1 MGSRLVAGV
10 LATGAAA
17 GIVANMIIT
26 SRITASRGVPLP
38 VTEWVFMVVALLM
51 PALGWLLATR
61 RPELRYG
68 WLLLLCALFLG
79 VGLTGSGLSI
89 TGAVPLWLSA
99 PLSSVLALFYG
110 LNWIFV
116 PLLFPEGR
124 LPSRRWRAFAW
135 ISGIAIALHA
145 VGNTLSGGVAP
156 QPTRVLES
164 TLTLV
169 GLLSSA
175 AGQLI
180 TWIMAAIG
188 FCGLVLRL
196 RRSARVERRQYAWM
210 VGGVAVSLLG
220 GVAQM
225 AFLTRVPMLALLGM
239 VAMTGALPVAI
250 GVTVVRHRLLDIGIG
265 IRGSRLHLIFDVRP
279 TVDEVLSDL
288 GTALEGAP
296 EPAEQ
301 LGRVAAAVRTALE
314 ATWAA
319 VTLADGT
326 RVVAGRQEGPATL
339 MVPVH
344 GGLGRIECGPR
355 GVGGLTRVDRRLLE
369 ALAVPAG
376 LAIQSAG
383 LAARLVNAQEAE
395 RRRIERNIHDGVQQQ
410 LVALIAGLELARST
424 GASPDMLAHLRE
436 QARQTLADLRE
447 LAAGIHPSAL
457 GQGGLVEAVEERC
470 SRLPVHTTVTSD
482 PGLRTRRFADEVEG
496 AMYFTVNEAVAN
508 ALKHAGAATIEV
520 GLSHAGGRL
529 RATVADDGKGFDP
542 GATARRGLATLSDR
556 LDALGGGLDL
566 DSSPGKGTLVKAWVP
581 VDG

>member
-1 MGSRLVAGV
+1 MRSRLVAGV

-17 GIVANMIIT
+17 GIVANVIIT
-26 SRITASRGVPLP
+26 SRIAASHGVPLP
-38 VTEWVFMVVALLM
+38 VTEWVYLVVALLL

-68 WLLLLCALFLG
+68 WLLLVSALILG
-79 VGLTGSGLSI
+79 LGLTGTGLSI
-89 TGAVPLWLSA
+89 VGGAPVWLASPLFAVSA
-99 PLSSVLALFYG
+99 VFPG
-110 LNWIFV
+110 LNWIFL

-135 ISGIAIALHA
+135 ISGIAIAVHTAGLL
-145 VGNTLSGGVAP
+145 LSGDAVR
-156 QPTRVLES
+156 QPMRVTES
-164 TLTLV
+164 PLALFAV
-169 GLLSSA
+169 LSAA

-188 FCGLVLRL
+188 FCGLVLRW

-220 GVAQM
+220 GVAP
-225 AFLTRVPMLALLGM
+225 AFYTSLPMLSLLGM
-239 VAMTGALPVAI
+239 VAMAGALPVAI
-250 GVTVVRHRLLDIGIG
+250 GVTMVRHRLFDIGIG
-265 IRGSRLHLIFDVRP
+265 IRGSRLHLIFDMRP
-279 TVDEVLSDL
+279 TADEVLSDL
-288 GTALEGAP
+288 GTALEDTP

-301 LGRVAAAVRTALE
+301 LGKVTAAVRTALE
-314 ATWAA
+314 ASWAA

-326 RVVAGRQEGPATL
+326 RVVAGREEGQATL
-339 MVPVH
+339 TVPVP

-355 GVGGLTRVDRRLLE
+355 SVGMLTRVDRRLLE

-383 LAARLVNAQEAE
+383 LVTRLVNAQEAE

-447 LAAGIHPSAL
+447 LAAGIHPSVL
-457 GQGGLVEAVEERC
+457 SQGGLVEAVEERC
-470 SRLPVHTTVTSD
+470 SRLPVRTTVISD

-508 ALKHAGAATIEV
+508 ALKHASAAAVEV
-520 GLSHAGGRL
+520 RLSHAGGRL
-529 RATVADDGKGFDP
+529 RAVVADDGKGFDP

-556 LDALGGGLDL
+556 LNALGGGLDL
-566 DSSPGKGTLVKAWVP
+566 DTSPGKGTRVNAWVP

>member
-17 GIVANMIIT
+17 GIVANVVIT
-26 SRITASRGVPLP
+26 SRIVASRGVPLP
-38 VTEWVFMVVALLM
+38 VTEWVYMVVALLM

-68 WLLLLCALFLG
+68 WLLLVCALFLG
-79 VGLTGSGLSI
+79 VGLTGTGLSV
-89 TGAVPLWLSA
+89 TGAAPRWLTA
-99 PLSSVLALFYG
+99 PLSSVLAAFYG

-145 VGNTLSGGVAP
+145 GGLMLGGP
-156 QPTRVLES
+156 QRVLES

-169 GLLSSA
+169 GVLSAA
-175 AGQLI
+175 AGQLT

-188 FCGLVLRL
+188 FCGLVLRW

-210 VGGVAVSLLG
+210 VGGVATSLLG

-225 AFLTRVPMLALLGM
+225 VFMTRASMLALLGT

-288 GTALEGAP
+288 GTALADAP

-301 LGRVAAAVRTALE
+301 LGRVAVAVRTALE

-339 MVPVH
+339 TVPVH

-383 LAARLVNAQEAE
+383 LATRLVNAQEAE

-457 GQGGLVEAVEERC
+457 SQGGLVEAVEERC
-470 SRLPVHTTVTSD
+470 SRLPVRTTVTSD
-482 PGLRTRRFADEVEG
+482 PGLRARRFADEVEG

-529 RATVADDGKGFDP
+529 RAMVADDGKGFDP

-566 DSSPGKGTLVKAWVP
+566 DSSPGKGTRVKAWVP

>member
-17 GIVANMIIT
+17 GIVANVIIT

-38 VTEWVFMVVALLM
+38 VTEWVYMVVALLM

-68 WLLLLCALFLG
+68 WLLLVCALFLG
-79 VGLTGSGLSI
+79 MGLTGTVLAI
-89 TGAVPLWLSA
+89 AGAAPRWLTA
-99 PLSSVLALFYG
+99 PLSSVLAAFYG

-145 VGNTLSGGVAP
+145 IGLMLGGAVAREP
-156 QPTRVLES
+156 LRVLES
-164 TLTLV
+164 PLALV
-169 GLLSSA
+169 GVLSAA
-175 AGQLI
+175 AGQFI
-180 TWIMAAIG
+180 TWIMAPIG
-188 FCGLVLRL
+188 LCGLVLRL

-210 VGGVAVSLLG
+210 VGGVTVSLLG
-220 GVAQM
+220 GVAQLVFM
-225 AFLTRVPMLALLGM
+225 TRAPMLALLGT

-288 GTALEGAP
+288 GTALEDAH

-301 LGRVAAAVRTALE
+301 LGRVAGAVRAALE

-339 MVPVH
+339 TVPVH

-383 LAARLVNAQEAE
+383 LATRLSTP
-395 RRRIERNIHDGVQQQ
+395 RRRN
-410 LVALIAGLELARST
+410 A
-424 GASPDMLAHLRE
+424 GASNATSTTASSSSSSRSSPVWSWPAPP
-436 QARQTLADLRE
+436 ARAPTCSPTCANRP
-447 LAAGIHPSAL
+447 ARRSPTCASWRPASIRRPSAR
-457 GQGGLVEAVEERC
+457 AAWW
-470 SRLPVHTTVTSD
+470 
-482 PGLRTRRFADEVEG
+482 RRWR
-496 AMYFTVNEAVAN
+496 N
-508 ALKHAGAATIEV
+508 AALAC
-520 GLSHAGGRL
+520 
-529 RATVADDGKGFDP
+529 P
-542 GATARRGLATLSDR
+542 CARR
-556 LDALGGGLDL
+556 
-566 DSSPGKGTLVKAWVP
+566 
-581 VDG
+581 

>member
-1 MGSRLVAGV
+1 MRSRLVAGV

-17 GIVANMIIT
+17 GIVANVVIT
-26 SRITASRGVPLP
+26 SRITASRGVPLS
-38 VTEWVFMVVALLM
+38 VTEWVYLVVALLL

-68 WLLLLCALFLG
+68 WLLLVCALFVGL
-79 VGLTGSGLSI
+79 GLTGAGLSI
-89 TGAVPLWLSA
+89 VGGAPVWLVSPLFAISA
-99 PLSSVLALFYG
+99 VFYG
-110 LNWIFV
+110 LNWIFL

-135 ISGIAIALHA
+135 ISGIAIAMHTAGLL
-145 VGNTLSGGVAP
+145 LSGSAAREP
-156 QPTRVLES
+156 MRVTES
-164 TLTLV
+164 TLTLFAVLSGAV
-169 GLLSSA
+169 G
-175 AGQLI
+175 QFT

-188 FCGLVLRL
+188 FCGLVLRW

-220 GVAQM
+220 GVAQL
-225 AFLTRVPMLALLGM
+225 AYTSLPMLSLLGM
-239 VAMTGALPVAI
+239 VATVGALPVAI
-250 GVTVVRHRLLDIGIG
+250 GVTVVRHRLFDIGIG
-265 IRGSRLHLIFDVRP
+265 IRGSRLHLIFDMRP

-288 GTALEGAP
+288 GTALEETP

-301 LGRVAAAVRTALE
+301 LGKVAAAVRTALE
-314 ATWAA
+314 ARWAA

-326 RVVAGRQEGPATL
+326 RVVAGREEGQATL
-339 MVPVH
+339 TVPVP

-355 GVGGLTRVDRRLLE
+355 GVGMLTRVDRRLLE

-383 LAARLVNAQEAE
+383 LVTRLVNAQEAE

-447 LAAGIHPSAL
+447 LAAGIHPSVL
-457 GQGGLVEAVEERC
+457 SQGGLVEAVEERC
-470 SRLPVHTTVTSD
+470 SRLPVRTTVTSD
-482 PGLRTRRFADEVEG
+482 PGLPTRRFADEVEG

-508 ALKHAGAATIEV
+508 ALKHASAATIEV
-520 GLSHAGGRL
+520 RLSHEAGRL
-529 RATVADDGKGFDP
+529 RAMVADDGKGFDP
-542 GATARRGLATLSDR
+542 GGTARRGLATLSDR
-556 LDALGGGLDL
+556 LKALGGGLDL
-566 DSSPGKGTLVKAWVP
+566 DSSPGKGTRVNAWVP